1 MGDVKQNGDIMGN
14 IIGNVKDGDADAKKS
29 EEKFNVDGLNAGEM
43 AVGPHRRQDVHDMI
57 NERLDR
63 AMADNILGGHN
74 PVHVDAHIL
83 LAY

>member
-1 MGDVKQNGDIMGN
+1 MGN
-14 IIGNVKDGDADAKKS
+14 IIGNVKDSDADVKKG
-29 EEKFNVDGLNAGEM
+29 EEKFNVDGLNAGEIE
-43 AVGPHRRQDVHDMI
+43 VGPRRRQDVHDMI